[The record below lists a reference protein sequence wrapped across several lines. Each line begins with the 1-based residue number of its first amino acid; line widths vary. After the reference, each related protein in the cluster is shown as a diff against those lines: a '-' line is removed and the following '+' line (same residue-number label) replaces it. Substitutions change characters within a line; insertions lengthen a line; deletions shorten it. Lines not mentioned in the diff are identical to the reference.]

1 MGASWC
7 VVEAANRHISLL
19 LGPFPV
25 EGGASGQGVVV
36 RKPVCANG
44 VFLHLSGEA
53 KTVESPVNL
62 GPSEDLHD
70 GHFLLEGAVVLGA

>member
-1 MGASWC
+1 MP
-7 VVEAANRHISLL
+7 
-19 LGPFPV
+19 LGKV
-25 EGGASGQGVVV
+25 WLSETS
-36 RKPVCANG
+36 VCKLC
-44 VFLHLSGEA
+44 FLHLSGEA